1 MKKHTL
7 SLLSATLLTLL
18 GTSADACTGL
28 IVGKGASADGSVMIA
43 RNEDFGVNNW
53 NKYLAFRPAQQNEGK
68 VWKLGNGLEVPMPK
82 AFFAYSAISDWD
94 ATASDPDGKYYE
106 ERGINEFN
114 VAISATTSAEVNDK
128 AQKADPLIEKGVIE
142 AIIPT
147 LILPQAKTAKE
158 GVELLG
164 RYVEQ
169 YGAGEGNS
177 LYLADVNE
185 AWLME
190 IGSGHHWIAV
200 RVPDDSYAMVAN
212 GLRIHGIN
220 LDSADVLHSPKLLE
234 FVREH
239 KLLDNADPKEFNFAK
254 AFGVI
259 ADPYNVDREWLG
271 QKMLTASHPQPT
283 RQAQYPLFMKPDAP
297 IAVPDV
303 AKLLSA
309 TYEGTPLAGKAE
321 RPIRIDRQLES
332 HVIQLRKEMPK
343 ELQGLIW
350 QSYGVLA
357 ESVMVPLYNTLESYP
372 LPYRTGS
379 DSYSDDSAYWQFRSL
394 TALASADP
402 DKYLPLLRGVWSKES
417 SKLYQEVALLDK
429 SLKQAYASDKATAI
443 GLAADYSY
451 GQLEQTYQMA
461 KTLRYKLMTD
471 LTKRTEQKYSP
482 EEFKKIMSL

>member
-1 MKKHTL
+1 MKIHTL
-7 SLLSATLLTLL
+7 SLLSATLIGLL
-18 GTSADACTGL
+18 GTRADACTGL
-28 IVGKGASADGSVMIA
+28 IVGKGASADGSIMIA

-53 NKYLAFRPAQQNEGK
+53 NKYLVFRSAQQNEGK
-68 VWKLGNGLEVPMPK
+68 RWRLGNGLEVPMPK
-82 AFFAYSAISDWD
+82 AFLAYSAIRDWD
-94 ATASDPDGKYYE
+94 AATSDPAGKYYE

-114 VAISATTSAEVNDK
+114 VALSATTSAEVNER

-142 AIIPT
+142 AIIPS
-147 LILPQAKTAKE
+147 LILPQARTAKE

-164 RYVEQ
+164 HYVETH
-169 YGAGEGNS
+169 GAGEGNS

-212 GLRIHGIN
+212 GLRIHGVN
-220 LDSADVLHSPKLLE
+220 LDSPDVLHSPRLLE

-239 KLLDNADPKEFNFAK
+239 KLLDKADPSDFNFAK

-271 QKMLTASHPQPT
+271 QQLLTASHQQPT

-303 AKLLSA
+303 TRLLSA
-309 TYEGTPLAGKAE
+309 TYQGTPLEGKAD

-332 HVIQLRKEMPK
+332 HIIQLRKEMPK

-372 LPYRTGS
+372 LPYSTGS

-394 TALASADP
+394 TALSSTQP
-402 DKYLPLLRGVWSKES
+402 DKYLPLLRGVWGKQSD
-417 SKLYQEVALLDK
+417 KLYKEVAVLDQA
-429 SLKQAYASDKATAI
+429 LKQTYASDKGTALR
-443 GLAADYSY
+443 LASDYSY
-451 GQLEQTYQMA
+451 GQLEQSYQLA
-461 KTLRYKLMTD
+461 KDLRYKLMTD
-471 LTKRTEQKYSP
+471 LTKRSEKKYS
-482 EEFKKIMSL
+482 EAEFKKIMSL

>member
-1 MKKHTL
+1 
-7 SLLSATLLTLL
+7 
-18 GTSADACTGL
+18 
-28 IVGKGASADGSVMIA
+28 
-43 RNEDFGVNNW
+43 
-53 NKYLAFRPAQQNEGK
+53 
-68 VWKLGNGLEVPMPK
+68 
-82 AFFAYSAISDWD
+82 
-94 ATASDPDGKYYE
+94 
-106 ERGINEFN
+106 
-114 VAISATTSAEVNDK
+114 
-128 AQKADPLIEKGVIE
+128 
-142 AIIPT
+142 
-147 LILPQAKTAKE
+147 
-158 GVELLG
+158 
-164 RYVEQ
+164 
-169 YGAGEGNS
+169 
-177 LYLADVNE
+177 
-185 AWLME
+185 ME

-212 GLRIHGIN
+212 GLRIHGVN

-239 KLLDNADPKEFNFAK
+239 KLLDNADPKDFNFAK

-303 AKLLSA
+303 ARLLSA
-309 TYEGTPLAGKAE
+309 TYNGTPLAGKAE

-417 SKLYQEVALLDK
+417 SKLYKEVALLDQ

-451 GQLEQTYQMA
+451 GQLEKSYQMA
-461 KTLRYKLMTD
+461 KELRYKLMTD

>member
-1 MKKHTL
+1 MKNHTL
-7 SLLSATLLTLL
+7 SLLSATLLSLL

-28 IVGKGASADGSVMIA
+28 IVGKGASADGSIMIA

-53 NKYLAFRPAQQNEGK
+53 NKYLAFHPAQQNEGK
-68 VWKLGNGLEVPMPK
+68 LWKLGNGLEVPMPK
-82 AFFAYSAISDWD
+82 AFLAYSSIRDWD
-94 ATASDPDGKYYE
+94 AATSDPAGKYYE

-114 VAISATTSAEVNDK
+114 VALSATTSAEVNER
-128 AQKADPLIEKGVIE
+128 AQKADPLIEKGIIE

-147 LILPQAKTAKE
+147 LILPQAKSAKE

-164 RYVEQ
+164 HYVETH
-169 YGAGEGNS
+169 GAGEGNS

-212 GLRIHGIN
+212 GLRIHGVN
-220 LDSADVLHSPKLLE
+220 LDDAAVLHSPKLLE

-239 KLLDNADPKEFNFAK
+239 KLLDNADPKDFNFAK

-271 QKMLTASHPQPT
+271 QQLLSASHKQPT

-297 IAVPDV
+297 ITVPDV
-303 AKLLSA
+303 TKLLSA
-309 TYEGTPLAGKAE
+309 TYEGTALADKAE

-332 HVIQLRKEMPK
+332 HIIQLRKEMPK

-357 ESVMVPLYNTLESYP
+357 ESVMVPLYHSLETYP
-372 LPYRTGS
+372 LPYRSGS
-379 DSYSDDSAYWQFRSL
+379 DTYSDDSAYWQFRSL
-394 TALASADP
+394 TALANTNP
-402 DKYLPLLRGVWSKES
+402 DKYLPLLRGVWGKQSEKFY
-417 SKLYQEVALLDK
+417 KEVAVLDK
-429 SLKQAYASDKATAI
+429 TLKQTYASDKATALQ
-443 GLAADYSY
+443 LAADYSY
-451 GQLEQTYQMA
+451 GQLEQNYQLA
-461 KTLRYKLMTD
+461 KELRYKLMTD
-471 LTKRTEQKYSP
+471 LTKSTEKKYSE

>member
-7 SLLSATLLTLL
+7 SLLSATLLSLI

-43 RNEDFGVNNW
+43 RNEDYGVNNW
-53 NKYLAFRPAQQNEGK
+53 NKHLVFHPAQQNEGTQ
-68 VWKLGNGLEVPMPK
+68 WKLGNGLTVPMPK
-82 AFFAYSAISDWD
+82 AFLAYSAIRDWD
-94 ATASDPDGKYYE
+94 AATSDPAGKYYE
-106 ERGINEFN
+106 ERGINEAN
-114 VAISATTSAEVNDK
+114 VAISATTSAEVNER
-128 AQKADPLIEKGVIE
+128 ALKADPLIEKGVIE

-147 LILPQAKTAKE
+147 LILPQARSAKE

-164 RYVEQ
+164 HYVETH
-169 YGAGEGNS
+169 GAGEGNS

-212 GLRIHGIN
+212 GLRIHGVN
-220 LDSADVLHSPKLLE
+220 LDDADVLHSPKLLE
-234 FVREH
+234 FVQQH
-239 KLLDNADPKEFNFAK
+239 KLLDNADPKAFNFAK

-271 QKMLTASHPQPT
+271 QQLLSASHKQAT

-303 AKLLSA
+303 TKLLSA
-309 TYEGTPLAGKAE
+309 TYQGTPLDGKAE

-332 HVIQLRKEMPK
+332 HIIQLRKEMPK

-357 ESVMVPLYNTLESYP
+357 ESVMMPIYNTLESYP
-372 LPYRTGS
+372 LPYRSGS

-394 TALASADP
+394 TALANTNP
-402 DKYLPLLRGVWSKES
+402 DKYLPLLRGVWDKES
-417 SKLYQEVALLDK
+417 KKLYQEVTVLDK
-429 SLKQAYASDKATAI
+429 TLKQTYASDKATAL
-443 GLAADYSY
+443 GLASDYSY
-451 GQLEQTYQMA
+451 GQLEQNYQLA
-461 KTLRYKLMTD
+461 KELRYKLMTD
-471 LTKRTEQKYSP
+471 LTKSSEKKYS
-482 EEFKKIMSL
+482 EAEFKKIMSL

>member
-1 MKKHTL
+1 MALPRCST
-7 SLLSATLLTLL
+7 
-18 GTSADACTGL
+18 
-28 IVGKGASADGSVMIA
+28 I
-43 RNEDFGVNNW
+43 R
-53 NKYLAFRPAQQNEGK
+53 
-68 VWKLGNGLEVPMPK
+68 
-82 AFFAYSAISDWD
+82 IS
-94 ATASDPDGKYYE
+94 Y
-106 ERGINEFN
+106 
-114 VAISATTSAEVNDK
+114 
-128 AQKADPLIEKGVIE
+128 
-142 AIIPT
+142 
-147 LILPQAKTAKE
+147 
-158 GVELLG
+158 
-164 RYVEQ
+164 
-169 YGAGEGNS
+169 
-177 LYLADVNE
+177 
-185 AWLME
+185 
-190 IGSGHHWIAV
+190 
-200 RVPDDSYAMVAN
+200 
-212 GLRIHGIN
+212 
-220 LDSADVLHSPKLLE
+220 LDSADVLHSPNLLE

-239 KLLDNADPKEFNFAK
+239 KLLDNADPKDFNFAK

-271 QKMLTASHPQPT
+271 QKMLTASHQQAT

-303 AKLLSA
+303 ARVLSA

-357 ESVMVPLYNTLESYP
+357 ESVMVPLYSPLESYP
-372 LPYRTGS
+372 LPYRIGS

-394 TALASADP
+394 TALANTNP

-417 SKLYQEVALLDK
+417 AKLYKEVAVLDK
-429 SLKQAYASDKATAI
+429 TLKQTYANDKATAL

-461 KTLRYKLMTD
+461 KELRYKLMTD
-471 LTKRTEQKYSP
+471 LTKSTEKKYSE

>member
-7 SLLSATLLTLL
+7 SLLSATLFTLI
-18 GTSADACTGL
+18 GSSADACTGL

-53 NKYLAFRPAQQNEGK
+53 NKHLVFHPARQNEGK
-68 VWKLGNGLEVPMPK
+68 LWKLGNGLEVPMPK
-82 AFFAYSAISDWD
+82 AFLAYSAIRDWD
-94 ATASDPDGKYYE
+94 AVTSEPAGGYYE
-106 ERGINEFN
+106 ERGINEAN
-114 VAISATTSAEVNDK
+114 VAISATTSAEVNER
-128 AQKADPLIEKGVIE
+128 AQKADPLIETGVIE
-142 AIIPT
+142 AVIPT
-147 LILPQAKTAKE
+147 LILPQAKSAKE

-212 GLRIHGIN
+212 GLRIHDVN
-220 LDSADVLHSPKLLE
+220 LDGADVLHSPKLLE

-239 KLLDNADPKEFNFAK
+239 KLLDNADAKAFNFAK

-271 QKMLTASHPQPT
+271 QQMLSASHQQST

-303 AKLLSA
+303 TRVLSA
-309 TYEGTPLAGKAE
+309 TYEGTPLDGKAE

-332 HVIQLRKEMPK
+332 HIIQLRKEMPK

-372 LPYRTGS
+372 QPYRTGS

-394 TALASADP
+394 TALANTNP
-402 DKYLPLLRGVWSKES
+402 GKYLPLLREVWAKQSDKYH
-417 SKLYQEVALLDK
+417 KEVAVLDK
-429 SLKQAYASDKATAI
+429 TLKQTYASDKGTALQ
-443 GLAADYSY
+443 LASDYSY
-451 GQLEQTYQMA
+451 GQLEQSYQLA
-461 KTLRYKLMTD
+461 KALRFKLMTD
-471 LTKRTEQKYSP
+471 LTKSTEKKYSE

>member
-68 VWKLGNGLEVPMPK
+68 VWKLGNGLEVPMAK
-82 AFFAYSAISDWD
+82 AFLAYSAIRDWD
-94 ATASDPDGKYYE
+94 ATISDPAGKYYE

-114 VAISATTSAEVNDK
+114 VALSATTSAEVNDK

-147 LILPQAKTAKE
+147 LILPQARSAKE
-158 GVELLG
+158 GVALLG

-169 YGAGEGNS
+169 YGTGEGNS

-212 GLRIHGIN
+212 GLRIHGVN

-239 KLLDNADPKEFNFAK
+239 KLLDNADPKDFNFAK

-271 QKMLTASHPQPT
+271 QKMLTASHQQAT

-303 AKLLSA
+303 AKVLSA

-332 HVIQLRKEMPK
+332 HVIQLRKE
-343 ELQGLIW
+343 LQGLIW

-357 ESVMVPLYNTLESYP
+357 ESVMVPLYSPLESYP
-372 LPYRTGS
+372 LPYRIGS

-394 TALASADP
+394 TALANTNP

-417 SKLYQEVALLDK
+417 AKLYKEVAVLDK
-429 SLKQAYASDKATAI
+429 TLKQTYANDKATAL

-461 KTLRYKLMTD
+461 KELRYKLMTD
-471 LTKRTEQKYSP
+471 LTKSTEKKYSE

>member
-1 MKKHTL
+1 MKKHSLT
-7 SLLSATLLTLL
+7 LLSATLFTLL

-28 IVGKGASADGSVMIA
+28 IVGKGASTDGSVMIA
-43 RNEDFGVNNW
+43 RNEDFGINNW
-53 NKYLAFRPAQQNEGK
+53 NKYLAFHPAKQNEEK
-68 VWKLGNGLEVPMPK
+68 VWRLGNGLEVPMPK
-82 AFFAYSAISDWD
+82 AFLAYSSIHDWD
-94 ATASDPDGKYYE
+94 AVTLDPAGKYYE

-114 VAISATTSAEVNDK
+114 VAISATTSAEVNERAK
-128 AQKADPLIEKGVIE
+128 KADPLIEKGVIE

-147 LILPQAKTAKE
+147 LILPQARSAKE
-158 GVELLG
+158 GVKLLG
-164 RYVEQ
+164 DYVEK

-212 GLRIHGIN
+212 GLRIHGVN
-220 LDSADVLHSPKLLE
+220 LDSPDVLHSPKLLE
-234 FVREH
+234 FVQQH
-239 KLLDNADPKEFNFAK
+239 KLLDKADPASFNFAK
-254 AFGVI
+254 AFGVV

-271 QKMLTASHPQPT
+271 QQMLTASHKQPT
-283 RQAQYPLFMKPDAP
+283 RQEQYPLFMKPDAP
-297 IAVPDV
+297 IAVADV
-303 AKLLSA
+303 ARVLSA

-332 HVIQLRKEMPK
+332 HVIQLRKEMPR
-343 ELQGLIW
+343 EFQGLIW

-357 ESVMVPLYNTLESYP
+357 ESVMVPLYNTLQSYP

-379 DSYSDDSAYWQFRSL
+379 DTYSDDSAYWQFRSL
-394 TALASADP
+394 TALAGTNP
-402 DKYLPLLRGVWSKES
+402 DKYLPLLRGVWQKES
-417 SKLYQEVALLDK
+417 RKLYKEVALLDQT
-429 SLKQAYASDKATAI
+429 LKQAYSKDKATAVE
-443 GLAADYSY
+443 LASDYSY

-461 KTLRYKLMTD
+461 KDLRYKLMTD
-471 LTKRTEQKYSP
+471 LTKSTEKKYSE